1 MMLSLIYCNPLDFI
15 EENLDYDI
23 FILPDSISIRNL
35 EIFILRHGDLEYFP
49 VEKFH
54 TIDSLAISML
64 GKNNRIIPRFME
76 RYITRESLKDLSFH
90 RELHGNENFITL
102 LLDEYNDIRENIITG
117 TMPQKS
123 DEFFK
128 KFDERFRNFL
138 EKLGN
143 GVNIDKRIWHFYSR
157 ADMTLMLSREFSKIS
172 GKRIVFAGFYY
183 ISPTLKDLID
193 RARMKNDVFFISEP
207 LDDPSSI
214 LLEKRLLP
222 DDVKGRGIKKFDS
235 EIYEIPDM

>member
-1 MMLSLIYCNPLDFI
+1 MLSLIYCNPLDFI

-54 TIDSLAISML
+54 TIDSLSLGML

-102 LLDEYNDIRENIITG
+102 LLDEYNEIRENMITG
-117 TMPQKS
+117 TMPQKRG
-123 DEFFK
+123 EFFT

-138 EKLGN
+138 EKL
-143 GVNIDKRIWHFYSR
+143 
-157 ADMTLMLSREFSKIS
+157 
-172 GKRIVFAGFYY
+172 
-183 ISPTLKDLID
+183 
-193 RARMKNDVFFISEP
+193 
-207 LDDPSSI
+207 
-214 LLEKRLLP
+214 
-222 DDVKGRGIKKFDS
+222 
-235 EIYEIPDM
+235 